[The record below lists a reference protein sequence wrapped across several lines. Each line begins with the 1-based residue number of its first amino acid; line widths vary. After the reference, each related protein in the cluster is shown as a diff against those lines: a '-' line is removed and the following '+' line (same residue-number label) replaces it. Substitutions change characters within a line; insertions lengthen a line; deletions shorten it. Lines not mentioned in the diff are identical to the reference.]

1 MGTTSPLPSLSLMKL
16 CSHSIQLHIHIFFN
30 SQNII
35 IFPLLMLFFINLYA
49 HFFSSRELSYRCHKI
64 ARQRVLCTQ
73 YTRTHRCV
81 DGDEWRAR
89 SEQNTKQS
97 RGQEFGKATQKKN
110 EWQRRSATNVPDIE
124 CSRLLSLQ
132 YKLANIN
139 LMKYYDKHSWSKG
152 WWLF

>member
-1 MGTTSPLPSLSLMKL
+1 MSSSSTTNCTKTLLYNIFFFIIMLYLTEIGIGRARESALGHRARAQQSEKQNMSLKIFSSIHHRSGLWGRRRLFLLSLLMKL

-81 DGDEWRAR
+81 DGDE
-89 SEQNTKQS
+89 
-97 RGQEFGKATQKKN
+97 
-110 EWQRRSATNVPDIE
+110 
-124 CSRLLSLQ
+124 
-132 YKLANIN
+132 
-139 LMKYYDKHSWSKG
+139 
-152 WWLF
+152 